1 LVRRHLQ
8 LLEGG
13 AVSEGR
19 DYRHLAVGFVEVTTQ
34 YDYAEVPEHV
44 QNLLSRAADALG
56 RWIETQG
63 VYRIEP
69 HQDHTALSE

>member
-1 LVRRHLQ
+1 MP

-13 AVSEGR
+13 AVSEASNPSA
-19 DYRHLAVGFVEVTTQ
+19 LAVGFVECTTE

-44 QNLLSRAADALG
+44 QDLLNRAAEALA

-69 HQDHTALSE
+69 HQDGDELESNL

>member
-1 LVRRHLQ
+1 MPA

-19 DYRHLAVGFVEVTTQ
+19 DYRHLAVGFVECTTE
-34 YDYAEVPEHV
+34 YDYADVPEHI
-44 QNLLSRAADALG
+44 QELLNHAADALG

-69 HQDHTALSE
+69 HQDRDKLETNP